1 MHGSHRNMKQL
12 HHRYL
17 KGQKTFVCEAKL
29 TVKKLLHDNR
39 EIDGL
44 GDVLEKARRLL
55 QLL

>member
-1 MHGSHRNMKQL
+1 MKQL

-17 KGQKTFVCEAKL
+17 KGQETFVCEAKL